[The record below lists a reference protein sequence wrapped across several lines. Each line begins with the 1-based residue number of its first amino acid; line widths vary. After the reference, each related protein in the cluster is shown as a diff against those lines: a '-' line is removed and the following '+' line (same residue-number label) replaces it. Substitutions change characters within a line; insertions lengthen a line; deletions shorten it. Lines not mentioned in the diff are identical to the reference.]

1 MGRMKGSYY
10 TVRQAGLACEIFSEK
25 LTVTLSGSEESPLRD
40 SSVAALPQNDKKQG
54 LTIIHGDRQI
64 LFSRGVEKMTEEF
77 DDSFKELEQSV
88 MEDMKRVYS
97 ENTID
102 HFLNPRNLGEIP
114 APDGFGT
121 ITGPH
126 GNTMEIYLNVRDGT
140 VINAS
145 FWTDGCGCSIASG
158 SMVTELAKGK
168 SVLEAQKIT
177 QQDILDALG
186 GLPEYD
192 IHCALL
198 AANTLKEAI
207 KDYLAFKNEPWKR
220 VYRSG

>member
-1 MGRMKGSYY
+1 M
-10 TVRQAGLACEIFSEK
+10 AEK
-25 LTVTLSGSEESPLRD
+25 
-40 SSVAALPQNDKKQG
+40 
-54 LTIIHGDRQI
+54 
-64 LFSRGVEKMTEEF
+64 F
-77 DDSFKELEQSV
+77 DDPFKELEQSI

-97 ENTID
+97 EKTID

-114 APDGFGT
+114 APDGFGRV
-121 ITGPH
+121 IGPH
-126 GNTMEIYLNVRDGT
+126 RNTMEIYLMVRGGR

-145 FWTDGCGCSIASG
+145 FRTDGCGTAIASG

-186 GLPEYD
+186 GLPED
-192 IHCALL
+192 SLHNALL

-207 KDYLAFKNEPWKR
+207 KDHQVFKKKPRKR
-220 VYRSG
+220 N